1 MPRLNIQG
9 DVRRRLQEHFK
20 GFSVAVSVPEKRK
33 FPLVVVRR
41 TGGAQEEVL
50 DRATLTVLVW
60 DTTEQKAYDAA
71 AAVSDAIALLPFY
84 AGYAKVKETSF
95 YSDFDTS
102 TKSPRYHISFN
113 VWTYLPKEN

>member
-20 GFSVAVSVPEKRK
+20 GFTVAVSVPEKRK

-41 TGGAQEEVL
+41 TGGAQEEGL

-60 DTTEQKAYDAA
+60 DTTEQKA
-71 AAVSDAIALLPFY
+71 DAIALLPFY

>member
-20 GFSVAVSVPEKRK
+20 GFAVAASVPEKRT

-41 TGGAQEEVL
+41 TGGAQEEGL

-84 AGYAKVKETSF
+84 AGYAKVKE
-95 YSDFDTS
+95 
-102 TKSPRYHISFN
+102 N
-113 VWTYLPKEN
+113 VFLFRF